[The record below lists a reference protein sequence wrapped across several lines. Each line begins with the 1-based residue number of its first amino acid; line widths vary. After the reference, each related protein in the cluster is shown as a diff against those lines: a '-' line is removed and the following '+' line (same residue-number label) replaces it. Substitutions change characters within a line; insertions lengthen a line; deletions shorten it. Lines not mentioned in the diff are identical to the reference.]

1 MLQIALLFLVV
12 VALGLVAFLRFSPV
26 FGAKASDQ
34 DRQAYSARS
43 SLYDGKI
50 FSNEREVSVM
60 QEGAPREGET
70 VLAQKEATPKGEIPM
85 ESPAPIPA
93 QDLAQEQLT
102 VTWLGH
108 SSLLVQ
114 MHGMNVLIDPVFS
127 QRTSPVRF
135 AGPKRFSAPPIDAE
149 HMPEIDLLLLS
160 HDHYDHMDMETILAL
175 DDKVGQ
181 YVVPLGLENH
191 LARWGI
197 DGDRVQTMAWW
208 EQLEIDGLTIG
219 CTPAQHFSGRG
230 LNDRFETLW
239 ASWVLKDE
247 HHQIF
252 ESGDTGYGPHFQ
264 EIYEVYGAF
273 DLVMLDCAQY
283 SVRWAAV
290 HMFPEQSYTA
300 AQELHASYVMPI
312 HWATVSMSD
321 HPWDDPA
328 QRMEAAAQGGDITLV
343 TPRMGQTMT
352 ADAFDKFQER
362 WWKDIP

>member
-1 MLQIALLFLVV
+1 
-12 VALGLVAFLRFSPV
+12 
-26 FGAKASDQ
+26 
-34 DRQAYSARS
+34 
-43 SLYDGKI
+43 
-50 FSNEREVSVM
+50 
-60 QEGAPREGET
+60 
-70 VLAQKEATPKGEIPM
+70 M

-230 LNDRFETLW
+230 LNDRFETLGPPGFSKMNIIRSSK
-239 ASWVLKDE
+239 AATR
-247 HHQIF
+247 
-252 ESGDTGYGPHFQ
+252 DTAPTFRRSTRSMAPLTWSCST
-264 EIYEVYGAF
+264 VRNTA
-273 DLVMLDCAQY
+273 CAGRRFTCFR
-283 SVRWAAV
+283 S
-290 HMFPEQSYTA
+290 SLT
-300 AQELHASYVMPI
+300 
-312 HWATVSMSD
+312 
-321 HPWDDPA
+321 
-328 QRMEAAAQGGDITLV
+328 QRRRSC
-343 TPRMGQTMT
+343 TPRM
-352 ADAFDKFQER
+352 
-362 WWKDIP
+362 